1 MLHNYL
7 FRYVITQ
14 HYYTNCVFYILKVFF
29 FNIKELS
36 NIERRIDTFLDNA
49 ANQLHQYVHGPDFK
63 SNVLKDV
70 GKWNRI
76 TYRQKLNTRIE
87 RETLA
92 WQQNHIDSIFRKDI
106 VEDLMKSFEN
116 IHRSLHS
123 IKEDLK
129 GFKTPFDVDSKIAIL
144 LASVVVTGGAMFL
157 GASMINRTVP
167 HFTIS
172 KDLVVVSCAI
182 AGMFDYFGVVDGFQT
197 VCEKQFQAIIG
208 FLTEYKLKK
217 FLRETYFDV
226 MQNSIKTF
234 LDEDLEQEIGMLKN
248 NIVLMRRRQKSF
260 KSDKDIL
267 SSLKSAVIQNIT
279 RLKKLENLNALL
291 SRDFQ
296 KQ

>member
-1 MLHNYL
+1 M
-7 FRYVITQ
+7 
-14 HYYTNCVFYILKVFF
+14 
-29 FNIKELS
+29 S

-70 GKWNRI
+70 GNWNRI
-76 TYRQKLNTRIE
+76 TFRQKLKTRIE

-123 IKEDLK
+123 IKEDLQ
-129 GFKTPFDVDSKIAIL
+129 GFKIPFDVDSKIAIL
-144 LASVVVTGGAMFL
+144 LASVVITGGTMFL
-157 GASMINRTVP
+157 SSFMINRIVP
-167 HFTIS
+167 HFTLS
-172 KDLVVVSCAI
+172 KDIVVVGCAI
-182 AGMFDYFGVVDGFQT
+182 AGIFDYLQVDDGFMT
-197 VCEKQFQAIIG
+197 VCEKQFQAIIE
-208 FLTEYKLKK
+208 FLTENKLKT
-217 FLRETYFDV
+217 FLRKTYFDV

-234 LDEDLEQEIGMLKN
+234 LDEELEQEIGLFKN
-248 NIVLMRRRQKSF
+248 NIVLMRGRHESY

-279 RLKKLENLNALL
+279 RLKKLENLNTLL

-296 KQ
+296 EQ

>member
-167 HFTIS
+167 HFTIT

-182 AGMFDYFGVVDGFQT
+182 VGMYDYFGVVDGFKT

>member
-1 MLHNYL
+1 M
-7 FRYVITQ
+7 
-14 HYYTNCVFYILKVFF
+14 
-29 FNIKELS
+29 S

-182 AGMFDYFGVVDGFQT
+182 AGMFDYFGVVDGFKT

>member
-1 MLHNYL
+1 MCVLH
-7 FRYVITQ
+7 IES
-14 HYYTNCVFYILKVFF
+14 FF

-157 GASMINRTVP
+157 GAFMINRTVP

-182 AGMFDYFGVVDGFQT
+182 AGMYDYLGVVDGFKT
-197 VCEKQFQAIIG
+197 VCEKQFKAIIG

-291 SRDFQ
+291 SSDFQ

>member
-167 HFTIS
+167 HFTIT
-172 KDLVVVSCAI
+172 KDIVVVSCAI
-182 AGMFDYFGVVDGFQT
+182 AGMYDYFGVVDGFKT

>member
-1 MLHNYL
+1 M
-7 FRYVITQ
+7 
-14 HYYTNCVFYILKVFF
+14 
-29 FNIKELS
+29 S

-70 GKWNRI
+70 GNWNRI
-76 TYRQKLNTRIE
+76 TFRQKLKTRIE

-123 IKEDLK
+123 IKEDLQ
-129 GFKTPFDVDSKIAIL
+129 GFKIPFDVDSKIAIL
-144 LASVVVTGGAMFL
+144 LASVVITGGTMFL
-157 GASMINRTVP
+157 SSFMINRIVP
-167 HFTIS
+167 HFTLS
-172 KDLVVVSCAI
+172 KDIVVVGCAI
-182 AGMFDYFGVVDGFQT
+182 AGIIDYLQVDDGFMT
-197 VCEKQFQAIIG
+197 VCEKQFQAIIE
-208 FLTEYKLKK
+208 FLTENKLKT
-217 FLRETYFDV
+217 FLRKTYFDV

-234 LDEDLEQEIGMLKN
+234 LDEELEQEIGLFKN
-248 NIVLMRRRQKSF
+248 NIVLMRGRHESY

-279 RLKKLENLNALL
+279 RLKKLENLNTLL

-296 KQ
+296 EQ

>member
-14 HYYTNCVFYILKVFF
+14 HYYTNCVFYILTVFF

-92 WQQNHIDSIFRKDI
+92 WQQNHIDSFRKDI

-182 AGMFDYFGVVDGFQT
+182 AGMYDYFGVVDGFKT

>member
-1 MLHNYL
+1 M
-7 FRYVITQ
+7 
-14 HYYTNCVFYILKVFF
+14 
-29 FNIKELS
+29 S

-76 TYRQKLNTRIE
+76 TFRQKLNTRIE

-92 WQQNHIDSIFRKDI
+92 WQQNHMDSIFQKDI

-144 LASVVVTGGAMFL
+144 LASVVITGGTMVL
-157 GASMINRTVP
+157 GSFMINRIVP
-167 HFTIS
+167 HFTLS
-172 KDLVVVSCAI
+172 KDLIVVGCAI
-182 AGMFDYFGVVDGFQT
+182 AGILDYMYLEVVDGFKT
-197 VCEKQFQAIIG
+197 KCEKQFQAIIG
-208 FLTEYKLKK
+208 FLTEYKLKT

-226 MQNSIKTF
+226 MQNSIKAF

-248 NIVLMRRRQKSF
+248 NIVLMRRRHTSF

-279 RLKKLENLNALL
+279 RLNKLENLNALL